1 MGKQETIKSLIP
13 NLPEKDAKL
22 AIKFLENQE
31 LEALKLL
38 IDSAIYKIKK
48 TRIKTVALKHRF
60 EDPTVDNLEQLKI
73 EVDDYFYSTEGITAE
88 EYAAGSDFTYE
99 TIDESYYHD
108 EL

>member
-48 TRIKTVALKHRF
+48 IKIKNPKNV
-60 EDPTVDNLEQLKI
+60 NI
-73 EVDDYFYSTEGITAE
+73 
-88 EYAAGSDFTYE
+88 
-99 TIDESYYHD
+99 
-108 EL
+108 

>member
-48 TRIKTVALKHRF
+48 IISINLLFLLLK
-60 EDPTVDNLEQLKI
+60 NLKSSASSL
-73 EVDDYFYSTEGITAE
+73 G
-88 EYAAGSDFTYE
+88 E
-99 TIDESYYHD
+99 TIIIKGRNDPASI
-108 EL
+108 